1 MLYTSPP
8 GRPVHSKAISTSLG
22 SIQPRCNCCTKAI
35 RSHIH
40 HCLYCET
47 GFSRLRVRPSNRYAI
62 APHKVIRC
70 SSYYDIDKFT
80 ILANS
85 NTNSFSI
92 LSSNIQS
99 INAKFNEL
107 EMFVEDLRSI
117 NFKFSVICLQETW
130 KADNDDFSQ
139 FFLDGYDCITQGK
152 KCSNKGG
159 LLIYVDNKYK
169 SEVKMNLNTYEHWE
183 GLMIKVTGNNLSKTM
198 TIGNIYRP
206 PRTCN
211 ENITKFID
219 EFSSVIS
226 SLENSNNNLIIA
238 GDFNINLL
246 KISENRIY
254 SDFFDTL
261 ISQSL
266 PSNYFP
272 NSFH

>member
-1 MLYTSPP
+1 MSIPTEEFSQFQGTGTVTSDDAFLSYL
-8 GRPVHSKAISTSLG
+8 GGNQNNLSNVLSTNENNDENHELQV
-22 SIQPRCNCCTKAI
+22 IQ
-35 RSHIH
+35 
-40 HCLYCET
+40 
-47 GFSRLRVRPSNRYAI
+47 
-62 APHKVIRC
+62 C

-107 EMFVEDLRSI
+107 EMFVEDLLSI
-117 NFKFSVICLQETW
+117 NFNFSVICLQETW
-130 KADNDDFSQ
+130 KADNDDFSKKK
-139 FFLDGYDCITQGK
+139 FDGYDCITQGK

-211 ENITKFID
+211 ENITNISTLLLIL
-219 EFSSVIS
+219 SSKSLVYTLTMIKVLILILVVHNSKLIS
-226 SLENSNNNLIIA
+226 SLKPPHLTEDMLS
-238 GDFNINLL
+238 
-246 KISENRIY
+246 SV
-254 SDFFDTL
+254 S
-261 ISQSL
+261 
-266 PSNYFP
+266 
-272 NSFH
+272 

>member
-1 MLYTSPP
+1 MAHVVLLCFS
-8 GRPVHSKAISTSLG
+8 VISTKRKMVYNSLVY
-22 SIQPRCNCCTKAI
+22 SQVT
-35 RSHIH
+35 SS
-40 HCLYCET
+40 CL
-47 GFSRLRVRPSNRYAI
+47 GGNQNNLSNVLSTNENNDEN
-62 APHKVIRC
+62 HELQVIRC

-107 EMFVEDLRSI
+107 EMFLEDLRSI

-198 TIGNIYRP
+198 TIGNIYIDLQ
-206 PRTCN
+206 
-211 ENITKFID
+211 EHATKILQNSLMNFHQLYHLWKIAII
-219 EFSSVIS
+219 IS
-226 SLENSNNNLIIA
+226 L
-238 GDFNINLL
+238 
-246 KISENRIY
+246 
-254 SDFFDTL
+254 
-261 ISQSL
+261 
-266 PSNYFP
+266 
-272 NSFH
+272 

>member
-1 MLYTSPP
+1 MSIPTEEFSQFQGTGTVTSDEAFLSYL
-8 GRPVHSKAISTSLG
+8 GGNQNNLSNVLSKNENIDENHEL
-22 SIQPRCNCCTKAI
+22 Q
-35 RSHIH
+35 
-40 HCLYCET
+40 
-47 GFSRLRVRPSNRYAI
+47 
-62 APHKVIRC
+62 VIRC
-70 SSYYDIDKFT
+70 SSYYDIDNFT

-117 NFKFSVICLQETW
+117 NFKLRVICLQETW

-198 TIGNIYRP
+198 TIGNIYIDLQ
-206 PRTCN
+206 
-211 ENITKFID
+211 EHATKILQNSLMNFHQLYHLWKIAII
-219 EFSSVIS
+219 IS
-226 SLENSNNNLIIA
+226 L
-238 GDFNINLL
+238 
-246 KISENRIY
+246 
-254 SDFFDTL
+254 
-261 ISQSL
+261 
-266 PSNYFP
+266 
-272 NSFH
+272 